1 MKRREF
7 ITTLTGLAVAWPLA
21 ARAQQPKKVP
31 RIGVLWQAE
40 SVEAQAD
47 LPSFRA
53 GFKDVGYAE
62 GDLIFEDRFRD
73 SGSSGSLERLDS
85 MAKELVDL
93 KCDVLVGV
101 AIPSS
106 FALRRHTSTIPIVF
120 VYNPNPAGSGLVKSL
135 NHPGGNVTGVTQIH
149 VDLAP
154 KRVELLK
161 DTIPG
166 LSSAAM
172 IWDPSPENSI
182 CHPVTWRI
190 PSSGKSAWTV
200 I

>member
-106 FALRRHTSTIPIVF
+106 FALRRHTSTIYLREFSSPMVPPTARPPTNWLHRTSE
-120 VYNPNPAGSGLVKSL
+120 VRLQPSG
-135 NHPGGNVTGVTQIH
+135 
-149 VDLAP
+149 
-154 KRVELLK
+154 
-161 DTIPG
+161 
-166 LSSAAM
+166 
-172 IWDPSPENSI
+172 
-182 CHPVTWRI
+182 
-190 PSSGKSAWTV
+190 
-200 I
+200 

>member
-62 GDLIFEDRFRD
+62 GDLIFEDRFY
-73 SGSSGSLERLDS
+73 GLNLEKADLF
-85 MAKELVDL
+85 AKELVDL
-93 KCDVLVGV
+93 KCDVLIGV
-101 AIPSS
+101 TAPAAL
-106 FALRRHTSTIPIVF
+106 ALRRATSTIPIVF
-120 VYNPNPAGSGLVKSL
+120 VFNARPVASGLVSSL
-135 NHPGGNVTGVTQIH
+135 NHPGGNVTGVTLPPIM
-149 VDLAP
+149 LA
-154 KRVELLK
+154 RATQVF
-161 DTIPG
+161 D
-166 LSSAAM
+166 
-172 IWDPSPENSI
+172 
-182 CHPVTWRI
+182 
-190 PSSGKSAWTV
+190 
-200 I
+200 